1 MATEEEIEAKIIDIR
16 AEMSYNNQVIRDMEG
31 TNMALESE
39 LDDLSIELW
48 NLNRK
53 VYIG

>member
-1 MATEEEIEAKIIDIR
+1 MMTEEEIEMKIIDIR

-39 LDDLSIELW
+39 MDDLLIELW
-48 NLNRK
+48 DVTNRK
-53 VYIG
+53 V